1 MNPYAFATSALTSG
15 LVSVLEHYSSVFLLG
30 IVGFIILALGIFRIN
45 KKITAGITFAA
56 MAISLPLL
64 YFTTTGPAVSMF
76 GGTIIFNNFGT
87 YFAMVMVISSMF
99 IVFPALQKIN
109 LKSEVFYA
117 LLLFI
122 TVGMIIAAFSYNI
135 ITIFIAF
142 ESVSIGTYVLASFG
156 KDRRTLEASIK
167 YFFTGTVGTA
177 FIIFGAS
184 FFFMA
189 TSTFNLVG
197 ITHVNSSQAFLIAMA
212 FLIIGFGFKM
222 ALFPLHQW
230 ALDTYDGTEN
240 SVSAFLS
247 SGTKILAFLI
257 ILRVFLVGFSSDLQS
272 VYYFFVIIA
281 ILTMTYGNI
290 AALSQTN
297 LKRIL
302 GYSSIAQAGYLIL
315 VVVIVAYSST
325 SGLGT
330 SVIDFAIAA
339 GMFYSLVYIFMKGGA
354 FITMNVI
361 SKEKIELSDIS
372 GLAKRS
378 PATAVSFAII
388 LLALAGIPLTG
399 GFMAKYYLF
408 IALISGQLWWLA
420 IIAILNSA
428 ISVFYY
434 LRIIQQ
440 MFWKEPLEGET
451 FNLTTWTKSPVIISA
466 IIVVALGL
474 LYAMFPVLISTAGGL
489 FG

>member
-1 MNPYAFATSALTSG
+1 
-15 LVSVLEHYSSVFLLG
+15 
-30 IVGFIILALGIFRIN
+30 
-45 KKITAGITFAA
+45 
-56 MAISLPLL
+56 
-64 YFTTTGPAVSMF
+64 
-76 GGTIIFNNFGT
+76 
-87 YFAMVMVISSMF
+87 
-99 IVFPALQKIN
+99 
-109 LKSEVFYA
+109 
-117 LLLFI
+117 
-122 TVGMIIAAFSYNI
+122 
-135 ITIFIAF
+135 
-142 ESVSIGTYVLASFG
+142 
-156 KDRRTLEASIK
+156 
-167 YFFTGTVGTA
+167 
-177 FIIFGAS
+177 
-184 FFFMA
+184 MA
-189 TSTFNLVG
+189 TSTFNLIG
-197 ITHVNSSQAFLIAMA
+197 ITTVNSSQALLIALA

-257 ILRVFLVGFSSDLQS
+257 ILRIFLVGFSSDLQS

-297 LKRIL
+297 LKRLL

-315 VVVIVAYSST
+315 VVVIVAYST
-325 SGLGT
+325 TNHLGS

-434 LRIIQQ
+434 LRVIQQ
-440 MFWKEPLEGET
+440 MFWKDPQKEDT
-451 FNLTTWTKSPVIISA
+451 FNLTKWTKSPVIISA

-474 LYAMFPVLISTAGGL
+474 VYAMFPVLISTAGGL